1 MPGIVSWLL
10 FIAAILSL
18 VAFALLVVVALEIR
32 DLVKQIKNEVLP
44 LIGTA
49 QQTVKTVQ
57 GTSEFVTSG
66 LVKPLIASVSVS
78 AGVARTVQVLTGSVA
93 RGLRRPQKEE
103 TKVLEGER

>member
-10 FIAAILSL
+10 FIAALLSL
-18 VAFALLVVVALEIR
+18 VAFGLLVVVALEVR
-32 DLVKQIKNEVLP
+32 DLVKQIKNDIIP

-57 GTSEFVTSG
+57 GTSEFVTTG

-78 AGVARTVQVLTGSVA
+78 AGVAKTVQVLSGSLA
-93 RGLRRPQKEE
+93 RSLRRDHKED
-103 TKVLEGER
+103 